1 MTIFLSG
8 KERSGVLCV
17 QHSPTAAVLSTNA
30 AFEWKMWF
38 SCFPFLPGSAEAH
51 VIWGDILKRLLIT
64 YFIGNISAKK
74 MSKSVHVCQSYS
86 KP

>member
-30 AFEWKMWF
+30 AFE
-38 SCFPFLPGSAEAH
+38 
-51 VIWGDILKRLLIT
+51 
-64 YFIGNISAKK
+64 
-74 MSKSVHVCQSYS
+74 
-86 KP
+86 